1 MRLERL
7 EVVDF
12 RNHDRA
18 AMELPE
24 GVSVLVGPNGVGKTN
39 LLEAIAYLATLGS
52 HRVGQD
58 ASLVRAGAASAVIH
72 AAVRRAGRRLL
83 VDAELRPGS
92 GVRGRVNGATVPRAR
107 DLLGVVRATVFAPED
122 LGLVRGDPEERRRFL
137 DTLATQRLPR
147 YHGSRQDYDRVL
159 RQRNTLLRSAGG
171 RLPPAALATLEVWD
185 EKLAAAGAELWFER
199 LRLVAALTPRVGLAY
214 QGLAGRDDPLEVAY
228 VSSVASP
235 AAGTAEAD
243 PDPVKL
249 AQALRERLVADRAR
263 EVERGL
269 TLSGPHRD
277 DLTLTLRGLPARTHA
292 SHGEAWSLALALR
305 LGSHQLLAE
314 EGEEPLLLLDD
325 VFAELDRQRR
335 DRVAEAALAAEQTVV
350 TAAVAEE
357 LPPTL
362 DAAVFHVEPGS
373 VQLIAGPWHKPDTPN
388 GGSGEIPDP
397 PDEAGS

>member
-1 MRLERL
+1 MRVERL

-18 AMELPE
+18 VVDLPA
-24 GVSVLVGPNGVGKTN
+24 GVSVLVGANGVGKTN
-39 LLEAIAYLATLGS
+39 LLEAVGYLATLGS

-58 ASLVRAGAASAVIH
+58 TSLIRAGAASAVIR

-83 VDAELRPGS
+83 VDVELRPGT
-92 GVRGRVNGATVPRAR
+92 GVRGRVNGAPVPRAR
-107 DLLGVVRATVFAPED
+107 DLLGVVRATLFAPED

-159 RQRNTLLRSAGG
+159 RQRNTLLRSAAG
-171 RLPPAALATLEVWD
+171 RLPASALATLEVWD
-185 EKLAAAGAELWFER
+185 EKLAVAGAEIWSER
-199 LRLVAALTPRVGLAY
+199 LRLVAALTPRVELAY
-214 QGLAGRDDPLEVAY
+214 QRLAGRDDAVDIAY
-228 VSSVASP
+228 VSSVAGP
-235 AAGTAEAD
+235 GGGLDAD
-243 PDPVKL
+243 PAKL
-249 AQALRERLVADRAR
+249 AQLLRERLVADRGR

-277 DLTLTLRGLPARTHA
+277 DLSLGLRDLPARTHA

-305 LGSHQLLAE
+305 LASHRLLAE
-314 EGEEPLLLLDD
+314 EGEEPVLLMDD

-335 DRVAEAALAAEQTVV
+335 EHVAEAALAAEQTIV

-357 LPPTL
+357 LPSELGAT
-362 DAAVFHVEPGS
+362 VFHVEPGS
-373 VQLIAGPWHKPDTPN
+373 VQLS
-388 GGSGEIPDP
+388 SG
-397 PDEAGS
+397 A

>member
-18 AMELPE
+18 AVELPA
-24 GVSVLVGPNGVGKTN
+24 GVSALVGPNGVGKTN
-39 LLEAIAYLATLGS
+39 LLEAVGYLATLGS

-58 ASLVRAGAASAVIH
+58 AALIRAGSSSAVIR
-72 AAVRRAGRRLL
+72 AAVQRAGRRLL
-83 VDAELRPGS
+83 VDVELRPGS
-92 GVRGRVNGATVPRAR
+92 GVRGRVNRAPVPRAR

-171 RLPPAALATLEVWD
+171 RLPTSALATLEVWD
-185 EKLAAAGAELWFER
+185 EKLASAGAELWSER
-199 LRLVAALTPRVGLAY
+199 LRLVAALTPRVELAY
-214 QGLAGRDDPLEVAY
+214 QRLAGRDEVVDVAY
-228 VSSVASP
+228 VSSVAGN
-235 AAGTAEAD
+235 AGLD
-243 PDPVKL
+243 PDPAKL
-249 AQALRERLVADRAR
+249 AQALRERLVADRTR
-263 EVERGL
+263 EVERGI

-277 DLTLTLRGLPARTHA
+277 DLALALRGLPARTHA

-305 LGSHQLLAE
+305 LGSHRLLAE
-314 EGEEPLLLLDD
+314 EGEEPVLLMDD

-335 DRVAEAALAAEQTVV
+335 DRVAEAALAAEQTIV
-350 TAAVAEE
+350 TAAIPEE
-357 LPPTL
+357 LPGEL
-362 DAAVFHVEPGS
+362 NAAVFHVEPGS
-373 VQLIAGPWHKPDTPN
+373 VQLRTGP
-388 GGSGEIPDP
+388 
-397 PDEAGS
+397 

>member
-12 RNHDRA
+12 RNHDA
-18 AMELPE
+18 AAVEFPA
-24 GVSVLVGPNGVGKTN
+24 GVSVLAGPNGVGKTN
-39 LLEAIAYLATLGS
+39 LLEAVGYLATLGS

-58 ASLVRAGAASAVIH
+58 AALIRAGATSAVIH

-83 VDAELRPGS
+83 VDVELRSGS
-92 GVRGRVNGATVPRAR
+92 GVRGRVNGAPVPRAR

-171 RLPPAALATLEVWD
+171 RLPPSALATLEVWD
-185 EKLAAAGAELWFER
+185 EKLASAGAEIWSER
-199 LRLVAALTPRVGLAY
+199 LRLVGELTPRVELAY
-214 QGLAGRDDPLEVAY
+214 QHLAGHDDLVEVDY
-228 VSSVASP
+228 VSSVAGDVGF
-235 AAGTAEAD
+235 A
-243 PDPVKL
+243 PDPAKL

-263 EVERGL
+263 EVERGI

-277 DLTLTLRGLPARTHA
+277 DLALALRGLPARTHA

-305 LGSHQLLAE
+305 LGSHRLLAG
-314 EGEEPLLLLDD
+314 EGEEPVLLMDD

-335 DRVAEAALAAEQTVV
+335 DRVAEAAVAAEQTIV

-357 LPPTL
+357 LPPEL
-362 DAAVFHVEPGS
+362 KAAVFHVEPGS
-373 VQLIAGPWHKPDTPN
+373 VQLSS
-388 GGSGEIPDP
+388 GS
-397 PDEAGS
+397 

>member
-1 MRLERL
+1 MRVERL

-18 AMELPE
+18 EVELPG
-24 GVSVLVGPNGVGKTN
+24 GVSVLAGPNGVGKTN
-39 LLEAIAYLATLGS
+39 VLEAIAYLATLGS

-58 ASLVRAGAASAVIH
+58 ASLVRAGAESAVIR
-72 AAVRRAGRRLL
+72 AAVHRAGRRLL

-92 GVRGRVNGATVPRAR
+92 GVRGRVNGAPVPRAR

-171 RLPPAALATLEVWD
+171 RLPAAALATLEVWD
-185 EKLAAAGAELWFER
+185 EKLASAGAELWFER

-214 QGLAGRDDPLEVAY
+214 QRLAGRDDPIEVAY
-228 VSSVASP
+228 VSSVVGIAQ
-235 AAGTAEAD
+235 AD

-277 DLTLTLRGLPARTHA
+277 DLALALRGLPARTHA

-314 EGEEPLLLLDD
+314 EGEEPVLLLDD

-362 DAAVFHVEPGS
+362 SATVFHVEPGS
-373 VQLIAGPWHKPDTPN
+373 VQLSAGPQHKPDTPT
-388 GGSGEIPDP
+388 GGSGGEFRDRSPEP
-397 PDEAGS
+397 GP